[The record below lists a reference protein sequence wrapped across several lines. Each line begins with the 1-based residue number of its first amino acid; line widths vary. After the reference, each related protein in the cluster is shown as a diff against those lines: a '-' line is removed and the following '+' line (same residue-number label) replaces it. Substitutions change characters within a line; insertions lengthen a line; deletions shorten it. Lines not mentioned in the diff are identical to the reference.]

1 MRPEYPPLMKLVVRF
16 LLRLLYGFRAYN
28 EEILNTPG
36 PVLLIPN
43 HASWIDFL
51 FIGVC
56 LERDWKFVTS
66 SVTAQTSWIHRRI
79 MVSGRTF
86 PVDVASPYAAKRMAE
101 YLAKGGRLV
110 LFAEGRMSTTGSL
123 MKLFEGTGF
132 LLNKTDAKIIT
143 AYLRGVQRIPWVR
156 QPGWTRWFA
165 RTSAHF
171 SDLLTPPK
179 FGGGASE
186 ARQKVTRWLREQMVD
201 QQFQVE
207 MEFGP
212 RTVLAAVLETAK
224 RRPNFP
230 VMEDV
235 THQILTFRWVILGAK
250 LLGPKMAAPLGNTPR
265 VGVLLPNLN
274 ATPLVLLALWSIGKI
289 PAILNFSTGPTTLAA
304 CAQLAGLRQVITSRA
319 FLEKARLDV
328 RQLRENGVELVYL
341 EDLRATISAW
351 NKIAAL
357 FPPASPPTPPHL
369 DESSIAVVLFTSGS
383 EGIPKGVELTHRNI
397 LANIRQVLAVTDIM
411 DTDRLFNALP
421 VFHSFG
427 LTIGTLLPMV
437 RGLFVFNYPSP
448 LHYRIVPA
456 VLYDR
461 NCTILIATNTF
472 LNGYA
477 RRANPYDFRS
487 LRYLFAG
494 AEKVQESTATTWAR
508 VFGLRILEGYG
519 ATECGPCISLNTPFD
534 PRFGSAGKLL
544 PAMEYKLE
552 PLEGVPEG
560 GRLLVRGPN
569 VMHGY
574 LNPDANAKF
583 KALAGWYDTGDIA
596 RVDQEGFI
604 YLLGRLKRFAKISG
618 EMVSLGAVE
627 EALTGAFADFGQRCE
642 VAVISQPDAD
652 KGEALI
658 AVSNEKRITA
668 EMIRSLLRGKGISNL
683 CVPREIRYVKEI
695 PKLGT
700 GKTDYQRLLKS
711 L

>member
-1 MRPEYPPLMKLVVRF
+1 MKFLVRF

-28 EEILNTPG
+28 QEILNTPG

-43 HASWIDFL
+43 HVSWIDFL

-56 LERDWKFVTS
+56 LEDDWKFVTS

-86 PVDVASPYAAKRMAE
+86 PIDVASPYAAKRMAE
-101 YLAKGGRLV
+101 HLAKGGRLV
-110 LFAEGRMSTTGSL
+110 LFAEGRMTTTGSL

-186 ARQKVTRWLREQMVD
+186 SRQKVTRWLRAQLVD
-201 QQFQVE
+201 QQFRVE
-207 MEFGP
+207 MDFGP
-212 RTVLAAVLETAK
+212 RTVLSAVLATA
-224 RRPNFP
+224 RARPNFE
-230 VMEDV
+230 VMEDI
-235 THQILTFRWVILGAK
+235 THQTLTFHWLLLGVK
-250 LLGPKMAAPLGNTPR
+250 LLGPKMAAQLGNTPR

-274 ATPLVLLALWSIGKI
+274 ATPVLLLALWSIGKI
-289 PAILNFSTGPTTLAA
+289 PAILNFSTGPATLAA

-328 RQLRENGVELVYL
+328 RPLREKGVELVYL
-341 EDLRATISAW
+341 EDLRATISRW

-357 FPPASPPTPPHL
+357 FPPAAPPTPPDL
-369 DESSIAVVLFTSGS
+369 KDSTVAVVLFTSGS

-427 LTIGTLLPMV
+427 LTVGTLLPLV
-437 RGLFVFNYPSP
+437 RGLYVFHYPSP
-448 LHYRIVPA
+448 LHYRVVPA

-461 NCTILIATNTF
+461 NCSILIATNTF

-508 VFGLRILEGYG
+508 SFGLRILEGYG

-544 PAMEYKLE
+544 PGMEHRIE
-552 PLEGVPEG
+552 PLEGIPEG

-569 VMHGY
+569 VMRGY
-574 LNPDANAKF
+574 LNPDANAQF
-583 KALAGWYDTGDIA
+583 KALEGWYDTGDIA
-596 RVDQEGFI
+596 RVDEEGFI

-618 EMVSLGAVE
+618 EMVSLGAIE
-627 EALTGAFADFGQRCE
+627 EALAGAFTALGQRCE
-642 VAVISQPDAD
+642 VVVISQPDPD
-652 KGEALI
+652 KGETLI
-658 AVSNEKRITA
+658 AVANEQRITL
-668 EMIRSLLRGKGISNL
+668 EMIRSLLRGKGMSNL
-683 CVPREIRYVKEI
+683 CVPRELRYAKEI

-700 GKTDYQRLLKS
+700 GKTNYQQLLKN